1 MNFVFLGPPGS
12 GKGTQAVRVAEKFG
26 IVHLST
32 GDILREAIKNKTDL
46 GLKIDSFMENG
57 NLVPDEII
65 IGILEEKIASGD
77 LNKGFILDGFP
88 RTIPQAES
96 LKKML
101 LKNNINLDNVV
112 LLDVS
117 DDEIVKRL
125 SGRWYCPECNSG
137 YNYPNK
143 TPKTEGYCDN
153 DNAELKRH
161 PDDQE
166 DVVRNRLE
174 VYKSQTE
181 PIVEFY
187 KSESVLKNINGEQ
200 DSDAVFNSICE
211 MVMA

>member
-12 GKGTQAVRVAEKFG
+12 GKGTQSVRIAEKFG

-32 GDILREAIKNKTDL
+32 GDILREAMKNKTDL
-46 GLKIDSFMENG
+46 GLKIDSFMKNG

-65 IGILEEKIASGD
+65 IEILEEKITSGVLD
-77 LNKGFILDGFP
+77 KGFILDGFP

-101 LKNNINLDNVV
+101 LKNNINLDNAI

-153 DNAELKRH
+153 DNAELKRR

-166 DVVRNRLE
+166 DVIRNRLE

-181 PIVEFY
+181 PIVDFY
-187 KSESVLKNINGEQ
+187 RSESVLKNINGEQ
-200 DSDAVFNSICE
+200 DPDAVFNSICE